1 MPFEVSRRDDV
12 LHLTLDTPGSRANIF
27 NRDTARQ
34 TLELMATVD
43 PRDTRAIVFRT
54 AKPDS
59 FINGVGLM
67 LANAARSHDDVVR
80 VSAEL
85 REAFLAVRRSPV
97 PTIAAIEGT
106 CWGCGVEFVLNCRHR
121 IAADSYLTH
130 FYMTELNDYLFVPL
144 FGATQNLPSAVGFED
159 AIELLLWGQRWDAK
173 RAAERGLVN
182 EVARVD
188 QFDAAVGRFVERVL
202 AGNVESC
209 LAKPRIAWRPE
220 DEAILARAQARIA
233 ELPPAYHTVYT
244 DALELVTRASRSAV
258 GDEHQELEIEKCAD
272 SSLADVGKA
281 AFAFFYIRQTA
292 AELSRSGARR
302 SVERIGFEM
311 PDAELEA
318 FREELRERS
327 PRDVVFDAVA
337 QPGDDIV
344 FRPMNSAVA
353 PGTVATCFTFTA
365 GPGEHDLVL
374 YRPIASRFVELVERE
389 RGSGC
394 AVAGYLRR
402 AGYEV
407 SLSRAG
413 GTFGVNRLLR
423 ATLAPVIRDLEA
435 TDPASITST
444 LRELGFVRPL
454 ADLLRD
460 IDRQALA
467 EILGPMDVR
476 ALSRLERSSR
486 SHGALRPALIHA
498 LTISWLGAALD
509 NLELGGFYHPSFIDL
524 AAREVLDFPLRHV
537 SLCRYL
543 TPARVREA
551 IAAGS
556 SIAQLVDDGDLHR
569 AEAFLASGARFY
581 R

>member
-34 TLELMATVD
+34 TLELMTTLD
-43 PRDTRAIVFRT
+43 SRTRAIVFRT

-97 PTIAAIEGT
+97 PTIAAISGT
-106 CWGCGVEFVLNCRHR
+106 CWGCGVEFVLDCSHR
-121 IAADSYLTH
+121 IAADNYRTH
-130 FYMTELNDYLFVPL
+130 FYMTELNDYLFIPL
-144 FGATQNLPSAVGFED
+144 FGATQNLPTAVGFAD
-159 AIELLLWGQRWDAK
+159 AIELLLWGQRWDAR
-173 RAAERGLVN
+173 RAAERGLIN
-182 EVARVD
+182 EVAPAD
-188 QFDAAVGRFVERVL
+188 QLDAAVDRFVERVL
-202 AGNVESC
+202 AGTVESC
-209 LAKPRIAWRPE
+209 LARPRIAWRPD
-220 DEAILARAQARIA
+220 DEAVLARARARIA
-233 ELPPAYHTVYT
+233 ELPPAYHAVYT

-258 GDEHQELEIEKCAD
+258 GDEHQQLEIEKCAD

-292 AELSRSGARR
+292 AELSRSGEEPSAQR
-302 SVERIGFEM
+302 VAFDA
-311 PDAELEA
+311 PDAALET
-318 FREELRERS
+318 FRDELRERS
-327 PRDVVFDAVA
+327 PRDVVFDA
-337 QPGDDIV
+337 PGDIV
-344 FRPMNSAVA
+344 FRPIAAAAS
-353 PGTVATCFTFTA
+353 PSTVATCFAVTV
-365 GPGEHDLVL
+365 GPGDHDLVL
-374 YRPIASRFVELVERE
+374 YRPMPTRFVELVERE
-389 RGSGC
+389 RGSGR
-394 AVAGYLRR
+394 AVAEYLRR

-407 SLSRAG
+407 ALSRPG

-423 ATLAPVIRDLEA
+423 ATLAPVIRDLET

-444 LRELGFVRPL
+444 LREFGFVRPL
-454 ADLLRD
+454 ADLVAG
-460 IDRQALA
+460 IDRHAFA
-467 EILGPMDVR
+467 ELVGPMDVR

-486 SHGALRPALIHA
+486 GPLRPALIHA

-524 AAREVLDFPLRHV
+524 AAREVLDFPLCHT

-551 IAAGS
+551 IAAGTTG
-556 SIAQLVDDGDLHR
+556 LVADADLHR
-569 AEAFLASGARFY
+569 AEAFVASGARFY